1 MFLLLPYKDVTNSES
16 SELRSLDQ
24 ARFPGETLNSF
35 FIGLSSAKMKLM
47 KRTLLALF
55 VTSLISNISYAEA
68 PNYRRH
74 IIQENGESVYVVTSR
89 APHLFMIS
97 RDLYGE
103 VGSWQEIAK
112 WNGLKAPYELSLG
125 QHLILKRPPVLS
137 AAQGDRLLMKSWSG
151 MKRWDVVAGIKGAGA
166 GTSPASVTES
176 KTSVSADA
184 TASAA
189 TKSEIVITTRA
200 AGVDDKATAESD
212 ETPAPVVAEVKT
224 LVAEKTGTPV
234 ETKAATPVLPVPA
247 PAAVELTGEP
257 VVAKPVAKVEA
268 APVPVAA
275 AHAES
280 AATTSKIVMPSVKP
294 SPWTFQIGAA
304 ASAFRLESKNT
315 ASSVSNTLNSDID
328 YGVELEAAHP
338 LTSEIEIYFQGLI
351 EHMDIRPSEGLEIGG
366 ESQYMMRFAIGLDRE
381 LSHHSSVHAA
391 IAYEQLPFVTPT
403 ATGVDVEAIFIP
415 QITAGTHLGLLS
427 RGGFNSWFTLDG
439 ILLLPRSEGDHDVK
453 SGEGFSVGLKFQHK
467 LSSDFITYGVAYRY
481 LQQNTSESENN
492 QKAILGN
499 LGVRF

>member
-1 MFLLLPYKDVTNSES
+1 M
-16 SELRSLDQ
+16 
-24 ARFPGETLNSF
+24 
-35 FIGLSSAKMKLM
+35 
-47 KRTLLALF
+47 
-55 VTSLISNISYAEA
+55 TSLISNISYAEA

-125 QHLILKRPPVLS
+125 QRLVLKKPPVLS

-151 MKRWDVVAGIKGAGA
+151 MKRWDVVAGIKGAGS

-176 KTSVSADA
+176 KTSVKAEATATADA
-184 TASAA
+184 KT
-189 TKSEIVITTRA
+189 EIVITTRA

-212 ETPAPVVAEVKT
+212 EAPAPVVAEVKT

-234 ETKAATPVLPVPA
+234 ETKAASPVLPVPA
-247 PAAVELTGEP
+247 PLAVELTGEP
-257 VVAKPVAKVEA
+257 EPVKPAAKVETESVA
-268 APVPVAA
+268 KAEAGSVAA
-275 AHAES
+275 THAES
-280 AATTSKIVMPSVKP
+280 AATTSKVAMPIVKP

-415 QITAGTHLGLLS
+415 QFTAGAHLGLFS

-453 SGEGFSVGLKFQHK
+453 SGEGFSVGLKFQNK

-481 LQQNTSESENN
+481 LQQNTSDSENN